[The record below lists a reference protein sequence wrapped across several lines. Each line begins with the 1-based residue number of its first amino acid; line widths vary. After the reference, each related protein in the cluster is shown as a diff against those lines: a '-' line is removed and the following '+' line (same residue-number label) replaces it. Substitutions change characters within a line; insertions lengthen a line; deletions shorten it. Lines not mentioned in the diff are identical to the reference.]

1 MKARVFMSLATATA
15 VAAGSLAAG
24 VGAWAFTGWTQMSSP
39 TPGTYGSLLK
49 AVEATSPADA
59 WAVGGSAASTS
70 NQTLAEH
77 WNGSSWTAVA
87 TPDPVASCQDG
98 NIQWTGNTL
107 DSVAAVAPN
116 DVWAVGHSCYERN
129 ALAEHWDGNAWRIV
143 PTVSFNTGGD
153 GIQNTLNGV
162 AAVSTSNVWAVG
174 THTASNGAYQTLIE
188 HWNGSAWSVVASPSP
203 SGSADVL
210 NAVAASG
217 AGDVWAVG
225 YQNGS
230 ARQPLIE
237 HWNGS
242 TWSVVPS
249 PSRSAGS
256 VLSAVAVLGHADVWA
271 VGTQPAST
279 LAPIT
284 LIEHWN
290 GSTWSVVPSPNV
302 SSTYGSSNDLRGI
315 AADSPTDV
323 YAVGMFQNAS
333 TNYHQHRP
341 LTLHWNGTAWSIL
354 STPSAGQSAELNG
367 IASASGRHFGVGLYS
382 QYQVNIYDGTYTA
395 PRTYVLTG

>member
-15 VAAGSLAAG
+15 VAAGSLAAA

-107 DSVAAVAPN
+107 DSIAAVAPN

-162 AAVSTSNVWAVG
+162 AAISTSNVWAVG

-188 HWNGSAWSVVASPSP
+188 HWNGSAWTVGASPSP

-256 VLSAVAVLGHADVWA
+256 VLSAVAVLGHADAWA

-290 GSTWSVVPSPNV
+290 GSAWSVVPSPNV

-341 LTLHWNGTAWSIL
+341 LTLN
-354 STPSAGQSAELNG
+354 
-367 IASASGRHFGVGLYS
+367 
-382 QYQVNIYDGTYTA
+382 
-395 PRTYVLTG
+395 